1 MDVQS
6 LEPEGII
13 IDLEMFYKEVT
24 EMLFGQDKCGQMKW
38 GRWSGL
44 QGWNCQKAE

>member
-24 EMLFGQDKCGQMKW
+24 EMLFGQDKCGQMKR
-38 GRWSGL
+38 GR
-44 QGWNCQKAE
+44 